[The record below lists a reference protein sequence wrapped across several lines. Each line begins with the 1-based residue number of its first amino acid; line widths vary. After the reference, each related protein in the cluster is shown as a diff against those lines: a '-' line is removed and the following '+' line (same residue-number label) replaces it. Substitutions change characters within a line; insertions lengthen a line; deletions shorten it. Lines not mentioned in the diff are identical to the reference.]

1 MIRAVREIIGERI
14 AMPLPD
20 PLLLIAVIFAL
31 LGIAFLI
38 MTIAVLRRKKFFSTV
53 MNFVLALLL
62 LSLSALFGTITL
74 AIQGYHA
81 LTREDVAAT
90 VQVEPQGEQRFLAR
104 IILPDGKGKTFS
116 LNGDQLYID
125 AHILKWKPLANFLGL
140 HTSYQLDRIG
150 GRYAN
155 ISDETAKAHTVFPLS
170 ENGPLDMFDLRRRF
184 AFLNPLLDTEYGS
197 ATFINTSSAEEFRVM
212 VSTTGLLIRKNE
224 KDNRPGPG
232 KEAGGK
238 Q

>member
-1 MIRAVREIIGERI
+1 
-14 AMPLPD
+14 MPLPD

-31 LGIAFLI
+31 LGLAFLI
-38 MTIAVLRRKKFFSTV
+38 MTIAVLRRKKIFSTIL
-53 MNFVLALLL
+53 NFVLALLL
-62 LSLSALFGTITL
+62 LSLSALFGTLTL

-90 VQVEPQGEQRFLAR
+90 VRVEPQGEQRFMAR
-104 IILPDGKGKTFS
+104 IFLTDGKEKTFS
-116 LNGDQLYID
+116 LRGDQLYID

-140 HTSYQLDRIG
+140 HTSYQLERIG

-155 ISDETAKAHTVFPLS
+155 IADETAKDRTVFPLS
-170 ENGPLDMFDLRRRF
+170 EKGPLDMFDLRRRF
-184 AFLNPLLDTEYGS
+184 AFLNPLLDAEYGS

-224 KDNRPGPG
+224 KDNSPG